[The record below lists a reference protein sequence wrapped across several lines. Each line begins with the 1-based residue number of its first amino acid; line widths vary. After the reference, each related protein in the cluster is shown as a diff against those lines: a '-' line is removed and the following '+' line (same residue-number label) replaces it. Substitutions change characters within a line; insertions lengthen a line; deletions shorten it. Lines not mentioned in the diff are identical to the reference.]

1 MEQDILDI
9 AASFL
14 RDTPETQSTAY
25 VVDASNPVCP
35 HCGARLVINDPT
47 TAAETNQLCT
57 DQITES
63 FATGDDIIPLI
74 KETAED
80 ILDAYFEQEDAD
92 PQELIYLTDPSLKS
106 VIHRKSIELCSIL
119 KTNYELQV
127 DTEIVESQIKNML
140 KFLVNQVR

>member
-1 MEQDILDI
+1 MEDILDI
-9 AASFL
+9 AAQFL
-14 RDTPETQSTAY
+14 QDTPETPSTAY

-35 HCGARLVINDPT
+35 HCGAKLVINDQT

-63 FATGDDIIPLI
+63 FATGEDIIPLI

-92 PQELIYLTDPSLKS
+92 PKELCYITNPSIKS
-106 VIHRKSIELCSIL
+106 VIHRKAIELCSIL
-119 KTNYELQV
+119 KNNYELQV
-127 DTEIVESQIKNML
+127 TTEIIESQIKKML
-140 KFLVNQVR
+140 KFLVQQVR

>member
-1 MEQDILDI
+1 MEDILDI
-9 AASFL
+9 AAQFL
-14 RDTPETQSTAY
+14 QDTPKTQSTAY

-35 HCGARLVINDPT
+35 HCGAKLVINDPT

-63 FATGDDIIPLI
+63 FATGEDIIPLI

-92 PQELIYLTDPSLKS
+92 PKELCYITNPSIKS
-106 VIHRKSIELCSIL
+106 VIHRKAIELCSIL
-119 KTNYELQV
+119 KNNYELQV
-127 DTEIVESQIKNML
+127 TTEIVESQIKKML
-140 KFLVNQVR
+140 KFLVQQVR

>member
-1 MEQDILDI
+1 MEDILDI
-9 AASFL
+9 AAHFL
-14 RDTPETQSTAY
+14 QDVPETQSTAY

-35 HCGARLVINDPT
+35 HCGAKLVINDGT

-63 FATGDDIIPLI
+63 FATGEDIIPLI

-92 PQELIYLTDPSLKS
+92 PKELYYITNPTIKS
-106 VIHRKSIELCSIL
+106 VIHRKAIELCSIL
-119 KTNYELQV
+119 KNNYELQV
-127 DTEIVESQIKNML
+127 TTEIIESQIKKML
-140 KFLVNQVR
+140 KFLVQQVR